1 MYFNPLDKF
10 CKSITGAIKESDT
23 ITFRVKGEFS
33 SCTLVVRR
41 DGSNKDEFYPMDN
54 KRDFFEKEISFSRGL
69 YWYWFSLGDGRSIG
83 LSKDYVGEITDFPQG
98 FQLTVFADYFSSP
111 KWLNGGIIYQI
122 FPDRFNVGD
131 KDKFIE
137 EGRLLHLDWTDTP
150 IFKPNAQG
158 QVMNNDFFG
167 GDFKGITEKLDYLKD
182 LGVSA
187 IYLNPIFKAFSNHR
201 YDTGDYM
208 QFDSMLG
215 TEEDFKNLLEEAD
228 KKGIKII
235 LDGVFNHTGD
245 DSLYFNKYGNYPSK
259 GAYQSEDSPYSDW
272 FKFINYPK
280 EYESWW
286 GIQTLPA
293 VNKTSGFLDFITGK
307 DGVLEKYTKMGI
319 GGWRLDVVDELP
331 GNFVKKI
338 RSAVKG
344 VNQDAV
350 VIGEVWEDATN
361 KIAYGARREY
371 FIGDELDS
379 VMNYPLKNAIIDF
392 VCSKDCKNLSF
403 TVKEQIDHYPKH
415 SLDVLMNILATH
427 DTYRLISAV
436 GGISTLGKS
445 KEELSNLYLSEEEY
459 ETAKNRL
466 KTAVLLQYTLYGVP
480 SVYYGDEI
488 GMQGY
493 TDPLNRRAFRWDSI
507 DEDLLSFYKKLGKIR
522 RENTAFIDGEF
533 KSIYAKGGLFAFSRE
548 NQNSEVAVIIN
559 LTSEDKQFDFK
570 GKLIDLLSNNTFENG
585 VNVLPSQAVILVNTN
600 E

>member
-10 CKSITGAIKESDT
+10 CKSITGAIKENQS

-41 DGSNKDEFYPMDN
+41 DDSNNDEFYPMDN
-54 KRDFFEKEISFSRGL
+54 KGDFFEKEVSFSRGL

-98 FQLTVFADYFSSP
+98 FQLSVFAEYFSSP
-111 KWLNGGIIYQI
+111 SWLNGGIIYQI

-131 KDKFIE
+131 KDKIIE
-137 EGRLLHLDWTDTP
+137 EGRLLHLNWKDTP

-167 GDFKGITEKLDYLKD
+167 GDFKGITEKLDYLES

-187 IYLNPIFKAFSNHR
+187 IYLNPIFKAYSNHR

-215 TEEDFKNLLEEAD
+215 TQKDFENLLKKAQE
-228 KKGIKII
+228 KGIKII

-245 DSLYFNKYGNYPSK
+245 DSLYFNKYGNYTSV
-259 GAYQSEDSPYSDW
+259 GAYQSQDSPYKDW
-272 FKFINYPK
+272 FRFVNYPN

-293 VNKTSGFLDFITGK
+293 VNKTSGFVDFITGK

-331 GNFVKKI
+331 GDFVKKI

-344 VNQDAV
+344 VNNDAI

-361 KIAYGARREY
+361 KISYGARREY

-392 VCSKDCKNLSF
+392 VCSNDCKNLAF
-403 TVKEQIDHYPKH
+403 TIKEQIDHYPKH
-415 SLDVLMNILATH
+415 SLNILMNILATH
-427 DTYRLISAV
+427 DTFRLLSAV
-436 GGISTLGKS
+436 SGVNVLGKS
-445 KEELSNLYLSEEEY
+445 KEELANLYLVETEY
-459 ETAKNRL
+459 ERAKNRL

-493 TDPLNRRAFRWDSI
+493 TDPLNRKAFSWDCI
-507 DEDLLSFYKKLGKIR
+507 DNEILDFYQKLGKIR
-522 RENTAFIDGEF
+522 RENSAFIDGEF
-533 KSIYAKGGLFAFSRE
+533 KSLFAKGGVFAFTRE

-559 LTSEDKQFDFK
+559 LSNDAKQFDFN
-570 GKLIDLLSNNTFENG
+570 GKLKDLLTNETFENSI
-585 VNVLPSQAVILVNTN
+585 NILPSQYVVLVNA
-600 E
+600 